1 MPHAI
6 LPSRGLYAITSDA
19 YRAPDGIE
27 AAVAAAIAGG
37 ALLIQYRN
45 KNNSGYA
52 QRYTEAVALR
62 AICRRHGR
70 PLIVN
75 DDLALA
81 RAVAADGL
89 HIGRHDASYTDARA
103 VLGGDAI
110 IGVSC
115 YGDVAAARAAQAN
128 GADYV
133 AFGRFFPSKSKPGA
147 ATAQVSLLTQA
158 KRQLSIPIVAVGGI
172 TPENGAL
179 LLDAGADILAVIE
192 GVFGAADVR
201 TAAARYARLF
211 SRHT

>member
-1 MPHAI
+1 MPHPK
-6 LPSRGLYAITSDA
+6 LPARGLYVITSDA
-19 YRAPDGIE
+19 YRAADGIE

-37 ALLIQYRN
+37 ALLIQHRN
-45 KNNSGYA
+45 KNGGYA

-89 HIGRHDASYTDARA
+89 HIGRHDASYADARA

-115 YGDVAAARAAQAN
+115 YDDVPAARAAQAN

-133 AFGRFFPSKSKPGA
+133 AFGRFFPSKSKPEA
-147 ATAQVSLLTQA
+147 AAAEVSLLTQA
-158 KRQLSIPIVAVGGI
+158 KRQLRIPIVAVGGI

-201 TAAARYARLF
+201 AAAGRYARLF